1 MQSLEAKIKEQF
13 FSIFHIPQFY
23 TPANTIPCQR
33 NETINSG
40 SGMRMWKESNL
51 ARI

>member
-1 MQSLEAKIKEQF
+1 MQSLEAKIKEK
-13 FSIFHIPQFY
+13 FSVFHIPHLY
-23 TPANTIPCQR
+23 TPGNTIPCQR

-51 ARI
+51 A